1 MRSVDTKN
9 GYNIIVSNE
18 EYRLIK
24 KVDANIKIPVQSL
37 DEYYQELGE
46 KLYSR
51 GVLNKIENNG
61 TEYFVS
67 IKRSKKQ

>member
-1 MRSVDTKN
+1 MRSVDTNK
-9 GYNIIVSNE
+9 GYSVIVSNE

-24 KVDANIKIPVQSL
+24 KVDANIRVPVDSL

-51 GVLNKIENNG
+51 GVLNKVENDG

-67 IKRSKKQ
+67 MKRSKQ

>member
-9 GYNIIVSNE
+9 GFTIIVSNE

-24 KVDANIKIPVQSL
+24 KIDANVEMPV
-37 DEYYQELGE
+37 EYFGEYWQELGE

-51 GVLNKIENNG
+51 GVLNKIEKDG

-67 IKRSKKQ
+67 IKRSKQ

>member
-9 GYNIIVSNE
+9 GYSVIVSNE

-24 KVDANIKIPVQSL
+24 KVDANIQVPVESL
-37 DEYYQELGE
+37 SEYYQELGE

-51 GVLNKIENNG
+51 GVLNKVENDG

-67 IKRSKKQ
+67 MKRSKQ

>member
-9 GYNIIVSNE
+9 GYSVIVSNE

-24 KVDANIKIPVQSL
+24 KVDANIQVPVQSL
-37 DEYYQELGE
+37 SEYYQELGE

-51 GVLNKIENNG
+51 GVLNKVESDG

-67 IKRSKKQ
+67 MKRSKQ

>member
-9 GYNIIVSNE
+9 GYSVIVSNE

-24 KVDANIKIPVQSL
+24 KVDANIQVPVQSL
-37 DEYYQELGE
+37 SEYYQELGE

-51 GVLNKIENNG
+51 GVLNKVENDG

-67 IKRSKKQ
+67 MKRSKQ

>member
-9 GYNIIVSNE
+9 GFSIIVSNE

-24 KVDANIKIPVQSL
+24 KIDANIQVPVESL
-37 DEYYQELGE
+37 NEYYQELGE

-51 GVLNKIENNG
+51 GVLNKEEHDG

-67 IKRSKKQ
+67 MKRSKQ

>member
-9 GYNIIVSNE
+9 GYSIIVSNE

-24 KVDANIKIPVQSL
+24 KVDANIQVPVESL
-37 DEYYQELGE
+37 SEYYQELGE

-51 GVLNKIENNG
+51 GVLNKVDRDG

-67 IKRSKKQ
+67 MKRSK

>member
-9 GYNIIVSNE
+9 GYCIIVSNE
-18 EYRLIK
+18 EYRLVK
-24 KVDANIKIPVQSL
+24 KIDANIEMPV
-37 DEYYQELGE
+37 EYFGEYFQELGE

-51 GVLNKIENNG
+51 GVLNKVEKDG

-67 IKRSKKQ
+67 IKRSK

>member
-1 MRSVDTKN
+1 MRSVDTNK
-9 GYNIIVSNE
+9 GYSVIVSNE

-24 KVDANIKIPVQSL
+24 KVDANIRVPVDSL

-51 GVLNKIENNG
+51 GVLNKVENNG

-67 IKRSKKQ
+67 MKRSKQ

>member
-1 MRSVDTKN
+1 MRSVDTNN
-9 GYNIIVSNE
+9 GYSIIVSNE

-24 KVDANIKIPVQSL
+24 KVEANIEVPVESL
-37 DEYYQELGE
+37 DLYYQELGE

-51 GVLNKIENNG
+51 GVLNKVENDG

-67 IKRSKKQ
+67 MKRSKQ

>member
-9 GYNIIVSNE
+9 GYSIIVSNE

-24 KVDANIKIPVQSL
+24 KVDANIEVPLDSL
-37 DEYYQELGE
+37 NEYYQELGE

-51 GVLNKIENNG
+51 GVLNKVEKDG
-61 TEYFVS
+61 TDYFVS
-67 IKRSKKQ
+67 IKRSKK

>member
-1 MRSVDTKN
+1 MRSVDTNN
-9 GYNIIVSNE
+9 GYSIIVSNE

-24 KVDANIKIPVQSL
+24 KVEANIEVPVESL
-37 DEYYQELGE
+37 DLYYQELGE

-51 GVLNKIENNG
+51 GVLNKVENNG

-67 IKRSKKQ
+67 MKRSK

>member
-1 MRSVDTKN
+1 MRTVDTKN
-9 GYNIIVSNE
+9 GYSVIVSNE

-24 KVDANIKIPVQSL
+24 KVDANIQVPVESL
-37 DEYYQELGE
+37 SEYYQELGE

-51 GVLNKIENNG
+51 GVLNKVENDG

-67 IKRSKKQ
+67 MKRSKQ

>member
-9 GYNIIVSNE
+9 GYSIIVSNE
-18 EYRLIK
+18 EYRLVK
-24 KVDANIKIPVQSL
+24 KVDANIQVPVDSL
-37 DEYYQELGE
+37 QEYYQELGE

-51 GVLNKIENNG
+51 GVLNKVEKDG

-67 IKRSKKQ
+67 IKRSKQ

>member
-9 GYNIIVSNE
+9 GFSIIVSNE

-24 KVDANIKIPVQSL
+24 KVDANIQVPVESL
-37 DEYYQELGE
+37 SEYYQELGE

-51 GVLNKIENNG
+51 GVLNKVENDG

-67 IKRSKKQ
+67 MKRSKQ

>member
-9 GYNIIVSNE
+9 GYSVIVSNE
-18 EYRLIK
+18 EYSLIK
-24 KVDANIKIPVQSL
+24 RIDAKIQVPVESL
-37 DEYYQELGE
+37 NEYYQELGE

-51 GVLNKIENNG
+51 GVLNKEENDG

-67 IKRSKKQ
+67 MKRSKQ